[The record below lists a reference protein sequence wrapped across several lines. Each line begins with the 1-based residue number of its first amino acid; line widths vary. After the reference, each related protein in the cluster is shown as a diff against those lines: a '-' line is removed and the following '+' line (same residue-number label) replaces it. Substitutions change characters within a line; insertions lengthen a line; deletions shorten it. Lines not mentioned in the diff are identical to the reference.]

1 MIRII
6 EKYRNI
12 LAVIGFIFLCYIA
25 FIIGALV
32 VFSLPPLYP
41 CFQIL

>member
-12 LAVIGFIFLCYIA
+12 FAVIGFIFLLYIA
-25 FIIGALV
+25 FIIGVLV
-32 VFSLPPLYP
+32 VFSLPPL
-41 CFQIL
+41 

>member
-25 FIIGALV
+25 FIIGVLV
-32 VFSLPPLYP
+32 VFNLPSL
-41 CFQIL
+41 

>member
-12 LAVIGFIFLCYIA
+12 FAVIGFIFLCYIV
-25 FIIGALV
+25 FIMFCLV
-32 VFSLPPLYP
+32 VFSLPPL
-41 CFQIL
+41 